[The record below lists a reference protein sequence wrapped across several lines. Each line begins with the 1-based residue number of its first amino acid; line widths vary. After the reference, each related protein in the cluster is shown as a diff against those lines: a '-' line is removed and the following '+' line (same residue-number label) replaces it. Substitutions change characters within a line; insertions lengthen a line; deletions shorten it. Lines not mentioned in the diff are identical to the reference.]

1 MRVGIG
7 PVVAPGGSGVGGL
20 REPGL
25 GKQVGD
31 RVVGGHPIDLHVSE
45 HAVLGIGGVDD
56 GKRNRERIRLLASL
70 PVSSAQAAWGGQPHA
85 EDERHEQRDRFLR
98 ERCRHLRSC
107 CFRYLSSPFLF
118 PRAFLHADARDWAR
132 APAEDRQRRFAADNN
147 PAGLLCYAI
156 KPRPR
161 ARSRRDAAYACT
173 LPGRC
178 SGWTATLLSH
188 HSGGSVRDLHPASP
202 VQDFFLRATV

>member
-1 MRVGIG
+1 MPLTIVRVTVGCSTACDALEP
-7 PVVAPGGSGVGGL
+7 PVS
-20 REPGL
+20 
-25 GKQVGD
+25 
-31 RVVGGHPIDLHVSE
+31 
-45 HAVLGIGGVDD
+45 
-56 GKRNRERIRLLASL
+56 

-107 CFRYLSSPFLF
+107 CFRCLSSPFLF

-147 PAGLLCYAI
+147 QAGLLCYAI
-156 KPRPR
+156 KPRSR

-178 SGWTATLLSH
+178 SGWAATLLSH